1 MIVNI
6 QKYRSSGTKT
16 IIFGT
21 LVVISSIACKT
32 PFWSTDGDEDD
43 RSGQQPIGDW
53 LDQSSRSAIL
63 SLTAEDYQGLSSR
76 GSPIQWHPILMPLRN
91 ELSLADRD
99 FVLGTPNSLGAIEG
113 TIPEAGQC
121 LLLNISSTPIP
132 LNNASIPS
140 LTNVSMEL
148 RDAFG
153 QTQIG
158 ARGQLFFIHDQATRA
173 VRAIGFFDE
182 QGQAQCQIPQGRWF
196 VSTGFGEARGHK
208 IFSTTAGKD
217 VRVQI
222 RHHQRARIT
231 IRAGKDTGIQ
241 VGDLMRIGRLTA
253 SQAAAQEADQLP
265 EVPLQVQEDLFRP
278 VLTPSENLGVREY
291 LFTSLI
297 IQRREFSIQLDPG
310 EYTIGLWRN
319 GGMYRCAGRLIVNS
333 KEDSLLAC
341 DPGMVTARLSEKNQ
355 PVNEL
360 SNSSSS
366 AMTSLVFDGS
376 FMPSRLIG
384 QSSFRAWMA
393 KSGVSRILRAGR
405 TVDTQQ
411 QQIQFL
417 LQPLMQDF
425 SATTIQ
431 RPEGPYVGD
440 FRLTQRSDT
449 DEKMGRANFA
459 RLLIA
464 QSGMNIDSV
473 LARVFD
479 SSHFS
484 QTIPIA
490 GTSERGLLE
499 GVVPLTFR
507 TVLKS
512 SGSRSFRTEGA
523 ETLATNGSLIE
534 WLEPLPAASGA
545 PLKLGPQ
552 QHIRMRLLVPPEDT
566 TENFGMFINGERF
579 KQWSVNRNQSKSSY
593 RSIEID
599 EKINMQSDFFVAF
612 ASWGQ
617 NYLPEFMYG
626 VRQLPALAF
635 TRIYCVDINENA
647 ICDRQ

>member
-6 QKYRSSGTKT
+6 KKYRSSGIKY
-16 IIFGT
+16 IIFGM
-21 LVVISSIACKT
+21 LVAILSIACKT
-32 PFWSTDGDEDD
+32 PFWTTDSDEGEG
-43 RSGQQPIGDW
+43 SGEQPMGDW

-76 GSPIQWHPILMPLRN
+76 GSPVQWHPILMPLRN
-91 ELSLADRD
+91 ELSLVDRD

-121 LLLNISSTPIP
+121 LRLNTSSTAIP
-132 LNNASIPS
+132 LNSASVPS

-148 RDAFG
+148 RDASG
-153 QTQIG
+153 QSQLG
-158 ARGQLFFIHDQATRA
+158 ARGQLFFIHDQPTRA
-173 VRAIGFFDE
+173 VRAIGFFDD

-196 VSTGFGEARGHK
+196 VSTGFGDARGHK
-208 IFSTTAGKD
+208 IFSTTTGKD

-231 IRAGKDTGIQ
+231 IKAGKDTGIQ
-241 VGDLMRIGRLTA
+241 FGDLMRIGRLTA
-253 SQAAAQEADQLP
+253 LQPTPQEADQLP
-265 EVPLQVQEDLFRP
+265 EVALQVQEDLFRS
-278 VLTPSENLGVREY
+278 VLTPSENLGIREY

-297 IQRREFSIQLDPG
+297 VQRREFSIQLDPG
-310 EYTIGLWRN
+310 EYAISLWRN
-319 GGMYRCAGRLIVNS
+319 GGMYRCAARLIVNP

-341 DPGMVTARLSEKNQ
+341 EPGMVTARLSEKNL
-355 PVNEL
+355 PGNEL
-360 SNSSSS
+360 SNSSSA

-449 DEKMGRANFA
+449 DERMGRANFA

-479 SSHFS
+479 SNNFS

-512 SGSRSFRTEGA
+512 SGSRSFRTDGA

-545 PLKLGPQ
+545 PMKLGPQ
-552 QHIRMRLLVPPEDT
+552 QHIRLRLLIPPEDT
-566 TENFGMFINGERF
+566 TDNFGMFINGERF
-579 KQWSVNRNQSKSSY
+579 KQWTVNRNQSKSTY
-593 RSIEID
+593 RTIEID
-599 EKINMQSDFFVAF
+599 EKVNMQSDFFIAF
-612 ASWGQ
+612 AAWGQ